1 MATKDKEKLPEFV
14 PPEGTLGKDTL
25 DHCFFLEVVK
35 DKEAIGKQPLSG
47 RPFHVFGRSD
57 QVHIPVIHPS
67 LSRQHAVVLHTMV
80 GKEGEDKK
88 PGIAVMDL
96 GSANAT
102 HINGKKIKAKIVYP
116 IKPGYFFTLGKSS
129 RRYYLRHDPSLPK
142 PKEKKKSAQ
151 VTKVGEKRK
160 IVEEGPQGDK
170 VAKRKL
176 SADEIKKLKAKKNR
190 QVTSSIGARKL
201 VASQFRSLVEMPR
214 TAPQGLAV
222 TLEDMASTPVESKDA
237 EKVHEEE
244 EAEEVVEEGEDPD
257 GDDPDTIDE
266 GRSWLIKPE
275 SAIAR
280 DEDSD

>member
-1 MATKDKEKLPEFV
+1 M
-14 PPEGTLGKDTL
+14 
-25 DHCFFLEVVK
+25 
-35 DKEAIGKQPLSG
+35 
-47 RPFHVFGRSD
+47 
-57 QVHIPVIHPS
+57 
-67 LSRQHAVVLHTMV
+67 
-80 GKEGEDKK
+80 
-88 PGIAVMDL
+88 
-96 GSANAT
+96 
-102 HINGKKIKAKIVYP
+102 
-116 IKPGYFFTLGKSS
+116 
-129 RRYYLRHDPSLPK
+129 
-142 PKEKKKSAQ
+142 
-151 VTKVGEKRK
+151 
-160 IVEEGPQGDK
+160 EEGPQGDK

-201 VASQFRSLVEMPR
+201 VASQFRNLVEMPR

-237 EKVHEEE
+237 EKEDEEE

-275 SAIAR
+275 SAVAR